1 MEDTEKCPA
10 KINQPPNTQHV
21 SPPNRVMLSD
31 CSSGD
36 DQSLNPTNFLYWA
49 FVGSKDRAANESSE
63 PSSEHDPL
71 VWIGEQNELIYHHL
85 ILIRVFVGLKDR
97 RCMNQP
103 ILTPNLIRSLESRN
117 GTDSIHHL
125 ILMSTKPSTKGW
137 MISSRQIYA
146 MVSRWT
152 NLPWDEVMAPTKL
165 STNVSGVSSL
175 NPEDPCMAPK

>member
-36 DQSLNPTNFLYWA
+36 DRSLNPTNFLYWA
-49 FVGSKDRAANESSE
+49 FVGSKDRTVNESSE

-97 RCMNQP
+97 R
-103 ILTPNLIRSLESRN
+103 
-117 GTDSIHHL
+117 
-125 ILMSTKPSTKGW
+125 
-137 MISSRQIYA
+137 
-146 MVSRWT
+146 
-152 NLPWDEVMAPTKL
+152 
-165 STNVSGVSSL
+165 
-175 NPEDPCMAPK
+175 